1 MAAISSCLD
10 ELLIRSKSRIKI
22 KSPRSRPEAG
32 TGQNWPIPYEKSE
45 KAFAGMKSQLRVVL
59 IGVLQTILAAAAC
72 FPSHAQEL
80 GWLCLTDSSRLQPLP
95 LALAWQDDHQD
106 WTVAG
111 AAEPD
116 PGKPRT
122 LIARPGQ
129 GVLIS
134 SLEGHFEFR
143 NLTSRQWF
151 DDLEVHVE
159 FLIPK
164 GSNAGVKLQ
173 GLYEIQIRDSHGKK
187 QPTASDCG
195 GVYPR
200 AELLPRYHTTDQG
213 VPPPNQRRQTGRPVA
228 NPGYPLPG
236 APFRYRWQE
245 DRQCS
250 LSQSGPQWSG
260 DP

>member
-1 MAAISSCLD
+1 
-10 ELLIRSKSRIKI
+10 
-22 KSPRSRPEAG
+22 
-32 TGQNWPIPYEKSE
+32 
-45 KAFAGMKSQLRVVL
+45 MKSQSPVVL
-59 IGVLQTILAAAAC
+59 IWLLQTIMATAAC

-80 GWLCLTDSSRLQPLP
+80 GWLCLTDPSRLQPLS

-122 LIARPGQ
+122 LIARPGR

-213 VPPPNQRRQTGRPVA
+213 VPPRTNAAKPAGQWQTLDIRFQAPRFDNDGKKSANARFLKVILNGQVIHEDVELKWPTGHAWRTKPEVPRGPLFLQGDHGPVA
-228 NPGYPLPG
+228 
-236 APFRYRWQE
+236 YRNVRVRIPE
-245 DRQCS
+245 R
-250 LSQSGPQWSG
+250 
-260 DP
+260 